1 MLSLSSTATLP
12 HTIPDLFLVIGE
24 MKICLQVLTVSGPV
38 MRMITL
44 LSQLGLLIATIV
56 SLSSYIRHYHRPKA
70 IIAVCFSTAPSTGM
84 IIAAALHVFV
94 KRLGF
99 FLFDLTAGLARRSN
113 QALRFG
119 FFLFPDVLA
128 NNVLLENAGKS
139 AGHNIQIHP
148 RRRLV

>member
-1 MLSLSSTATLP
+1 MLSSLSTDTLP
-12 HTIPDLFLVIGE
+12 QTIPDLFLVIGE
-24 MKICLQVLTVSGPV
+24 MKICLQVSTVSGPV

-44 LSQLGLLIATIV
+44 LSQLGLLTATIV

-84 IIAAALHVFV
+84 IIAAALHIFV
-94 KRLGF
+94 KRLGL
-99 FLFDLTAGLARRSN
+99 FLFDLPAGLARRRN
-113 QALRFG
+113 QTLRFG

-139 AGHNIQIHP
+139 AGHNIQIHT
-148 RRRLV
+148 